1 MRTTPAV
8 LLLAAFAVPVRAADL
23 RVRAS
28 EAFAPCLGPALDA
41 FTRASRVPVALEA
54 GDPDV
59 TGKASLVVGGDAEL
73 RRLLEGGTADARTAA
88 DLGEVPWV
96 TVFPPG
102 STARSLAALA
112 AADEVAV
119 LGGPAGE
126 RARESL
132 GTRAL
137 QVTRD
142 PRALSAAPYAL
153 VPRTL
158 AGPGQQRPVDVP
170 ALVAV
175 AAVVERSP
183 AEADARR
190 LLAFLKTPRAEALL
204 RQCFS
209 PAPPAATA
217 AAPSAAPYAVA
228 VADYWL
234 PDCSLRRNRH
244 NDPNEVVGAPDTV
257 NLGGGLYR
265 GMMSLGQGG
274 WVTVDMG
281 ATVIDRPGADVRVFQ
296 ATSNEEVTVYA
307 GSSPQG
313 PFVLLGL
320 REPCGIRTAGTF
332 SGRCDFDLAG
342 SGLQEARYLRVEDG
356 EIYPCLSGDTVSE
369 GADIDAIQALNFR

>member
-1 MRTTPAV
+1 MRTLPAV
-8 LLLAAFAVPVRAADL
+8 LCLATIAVPASAAEL

-28 EAFAPCLGPALDA
+28 EAMAPCLGPALDA
-41 FTRASRVPVALEA
+41 FRRETRVPVALEVGA
-54 GDPDV
+54 PDG
-59 TGKASLVVGGDAEL
+59 TASLVVGDDSEL
-73 RRLLEGGTADARTAA
+73 TQLLEGGTADARTAI
-88 DLGEVPWV
+88 DLGSVPWV
-96 TVFPPG
+96 AVFPPD
-102 STARSLAALA
+102 STAEALTA
-112 AADEVAV
+112 ITGAGEVAV

-132 GTRAL
+132 GARALEVTRDTRAL
-137 QVTRD
+137 Q
-142 PRALSAAPYAL
+142 SAPYAL

-158 AGPGQQRPVDVP
+158 AGPGRKRPADVP

-175 AAVVERSP
+175 AAVVEGGP

-190 LLAFLKTPRAEALL
+190 LLAYLKTPRAQALL
-204 RQCFS
+204 GQCF
-209 PAPPAATA
+209 A
-217 AAPSAAPYAVA
+217 AAPVAVAAPAAAPYAVS
-228 VADYWL
+228 VVDYWL

-257 NLGGGLYR
+257 NLGGGMYR

-281 ATVIDRPGADVRVFQ
+281 AMVVDGPGDDVRVYQ

-307 GSSPQG
+307 SSSPQG
-313 PFVLLGL
+313 PFTLLGL
-320 REPCGIRTAGTF
+320 RERCGNRSTGVF
-332 SGRCDFDLAG
+332 SMHCTFDLA
-342 SGLQEARYLRVEDG
+342 SGGLSEARYLRVEDG